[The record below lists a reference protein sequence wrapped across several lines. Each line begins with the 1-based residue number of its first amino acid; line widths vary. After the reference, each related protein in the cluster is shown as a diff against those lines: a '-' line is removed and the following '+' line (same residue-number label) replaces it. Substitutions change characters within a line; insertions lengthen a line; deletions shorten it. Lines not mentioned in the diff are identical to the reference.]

1 MHLFISFV
9 SITIKVS
16 TCAKELV
23 LATRDLLSPISERP
37 SIESPMLVMI
47 VIVIKKWYLY

>member
-1 MHLFISFV
+1 MRLFIPFV
-9 SITIKVS
+9 SITIKMS

-37 SIESPMLVMI
+37 SIESPMLEMI
-47 VIVIKKWYLY
+47 MIKMKMKRW